1 MHMKRSWLVII
12 AAAGIVLLFFPTL
25 ANREQ
30 RARFDRLP
38 QNTLSPSSELYDD
51 VGLREIS
58 ERSPYMRNER

>member
-1 MHMKRSWLVII
+1 MTRSWLAII
-12 AAAGIVLLFFPTL
+12 AAAGIVLLFFPML

-38 QNTLSPSSELYDD
+38 KNTLSPSSELYDD

-58 ERSPYMRNER
+58 ERGPYMRNER